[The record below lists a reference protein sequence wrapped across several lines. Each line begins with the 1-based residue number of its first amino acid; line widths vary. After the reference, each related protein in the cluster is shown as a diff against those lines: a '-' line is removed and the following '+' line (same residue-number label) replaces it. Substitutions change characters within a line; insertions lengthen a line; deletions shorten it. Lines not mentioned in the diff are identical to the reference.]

1 MPYTT
6 TDQHESGMSANRA
19 RGGAESDTGTA
30 LQGMKAIC
38 NYAGKSENTLRKLIQ
53 DEGFPAKKVGGE
65 WMSDTG
71 LVDAWRL
78 EKVVSKKCC

>member
-1 MPYTT
+1 
-6 TDQHESGMSANRA
+6 MSANRT
-19 RGGAESDTGTA
+19 RGGSDSDTGTP

-78 EKVVSKKCC
+78 RVLAARPSCQKEPEAL